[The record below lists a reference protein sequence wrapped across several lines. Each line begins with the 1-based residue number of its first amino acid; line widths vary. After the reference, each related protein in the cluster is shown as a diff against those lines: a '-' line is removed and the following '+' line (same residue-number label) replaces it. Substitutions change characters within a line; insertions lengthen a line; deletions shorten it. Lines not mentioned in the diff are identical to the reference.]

1 MKIRTKSCDA
11 KRKGVAKNN
20 IERNRLALAEALNMN
35 KEVIFIILILQLK
48 NSIEKLMNT
57 KNELIQQI
65 KQKDIA
71 ILELS
76 KYYDVSNIYINVLE
90 SDGKKR

>member
-1 MKIRTKSCDA
+1 MKNT
-11 KRKGVAKNN
+11 
-20 IERNRLALAEALNMN
+20 
-35 KEVIFIILILQLK
+35 
-48 NSIEKLMNT
+48 IEKLTNT

-76 KYYDVSNIYINVLE
+76 KYYEGENKITYFNEKIRQHQELC
-90 SDGKKR
+90 KKYDLIKNKMCDEE

>member
-1 MKIRTKSCDA
+1 MKNA
-11 KRKGVAKNN
+11 
-20 IERNRLALAEALNMN
+20 
-35 KEVIFIILILQLK
+35 
-48 NSIEKLMNT
+48 IEKLTNT

-76 KYYDVSNIYINVLE
+76 KYYDVSNIYINIIE
-90 SDGKKR
+90 SDGKKW

>member
-1 MKIRTKSCDA
+1 
-11 KRKGVAKNN
+11 
-20 IERNRLALAEALNMN
+20 MN